1 MGWSGEQR
9 TDWTSAALRA
19 QPGASGKSLVSP
31 THLLPPKLSAQG
43 QPVGK
48 GASPGRTP
56 ARRPLPASGLPRSPR
71 PLPPLSG
78 SRCQPRPPA
87 AASWRAGRLCA
98 HWRAPTGSGQGR
110 ALWFRPPQTGLS
122 RTPSLPEARTCAPRR
137 RAGAHGPGADP
148 ARARARAAFTSVG
161 MAQGG
166 RLGGLGL
173 LPPDGHQHLLLHA
186 LPARRARLHLLVGGQ
201 GQRRVVLLLEAF
213 VGQRGLER
221 RVVHGGG
228 GGAGAL
234 CLESAGR
241 RGGRGGL
248 L

>member
-148 ARARARAAFTSVG
+148 AQTPRVRARARAQPLPRLEWLRVDDWEDLDFCRLTVISTCSCTRCLPDVPVFIFWSEGRASVE
-161 MAQGG
+161 
-166 RLGGLGL
+166 LSCSWK
-173 LPPDGHQHLLLHA
+173 H
-186 LPARRARLHLLVGGQ
+186 
-201 GQRRVVLLLEAF
+201 
-213 VGQRGLER
+213 
-221 RVVHGGG
+221 
-228 GGAGAL
+228 
-234 CLESAGR
+234 S
-241 RGGRGGL
+241 
-248 L
+248 